1 MKAVKQLN
9 KTLLSITSLIKLFYR
24 DVIKSYSIWWVVYVP
39 NQLLN
44 ILFGLAAWYYYTLF
58 AAKGI
63 IETTYG
69 GDIFSFLI
77 IGMAINPILS
87 TAITYPERLL
97 RFSYQGTHSTGGFR
111 ISNWAV
117 YYLAKISRLE
127 LLISYYLYSLS
138 ESLVNLG
145 LYFIVG
151 VAIFGFRLN
160 PQANYLVALIAFIL
174 GYLSCL
180 ALGMFVACTYW
191 ILLDPGF
198 SVTNPYVWLV
208 SQLPTIFSGVY
219 FPVSVL
225 PASLR
230 VIGDF
235 LPQTYTLSVVRYAL
249 LGGKSF
255 SELLPDISKLFIFS
269 LLLPISVVVFKK
281 VEHYM
286 ARKKL

>member
-1 MKAVKQLN
+1 MKVVKNLS
-9 KTLLSITSLIKLFYR
+9 KTLFSITSLIKLFYR
-24 DVIKSYSIWWVVYVP
+24 DIIKSYSVWWVVYVP
-39 NQLLN
+39 NQILN

-58 AAKGI
+58 TARGI
-63 IETTYG
+63 IETSYG
-69 GDIFSFLI
+69 GDIISFLI
-77 IGMAINPILS
+77 VGVAINPILS
-87 TAITYPERLL
+87 TAITYPEYLL
-97 RFSYQGTHSTGGFR
+97 RFSYQGTYSTGGFR
-111 ISNWAV
+111 ISNWSV

-138 ESLVNLG
+138 ENLVNLG
-145 LYFIVG
+145 LYLIVG
-151 VAIFGFRLN
+151 VAIFGFRIN
-160 PQANYLVALIAFIL
+160 PQANYLAAFIAFIL

-191 ILLDPGF
+191 ILLDPGV
-198 SVTNPYVWLV
+198 SITNPYVWLV

-225 PASLR
+225 PNSLR
-230 VIGDF
+230 FIGDF
-235 LPQTYTLSVVRYAL
+235 LPQTYTLSVIRYAL

-255 SELLPDISKLFIFS
+255 SALLPDISKLLIFS

-286 ARKKL
+286 AMKKL